1 MGRLDRYIFTT
12 AAVAFLGVVVV
23 LAGMIWATQALR
35 QLDLVTSQGQTIIA
49 FVAITSLT
57 MPTLVAVISPA
68 ALFIA
73 TAYTLLKLNG
83 DSEIV
88 VMAAAGM
95 SPWRLLRPLLIL
107 ALLVSA
113 FCSMLAVHLVPASL
127 ATFREQVT
135 KVRADVV
142 SFVAQPGRFV
152 NLSQGLVFHVRER
165 APNGVMRGIFI
176 NDARE
181 REVSTYL
188 ADRGQI
194 VESDA
199 GIFLVLEN
207 GSIHRRGAPLIDKDR
222 PESATTV
229 RPGAGKAA
237 VPPAATAPAA
247 TTPAAAI
254 PAPQGSGATPVT
266 PATRPSAAPPAKSPA
281 NSPATAGDKDKPSNS
296 SVVEFQ
302 RYAFDLSSLAP
313 DTRGLDI
320 KPMERPL
327 SFVLNP
333 PEQDM
338 YVRFFPGR
346 YREELHKRLSAG
358 LYPLAFFFIAAA
370 ALSRPRTTRQSR
382 GAALTAIIPA
392 MGVVQIGNFAIAG
405 QLKTQA
411 AAVPLIY
418 LLPIVTV
425 ILCAMVI
432 QGWLRIGVPAF
443 VTALGEDIRQRLTR
457 RTAAQRP

>member
-1 MGRLDRYIFTT
+1 MGRLDRYIFST

-35 QLDLVTSQGQTIIA
+35 QLDLVTSQGQTILA

-57 MPTLVAVISPA
+57 MPTLVLVIAPA

-88 VMAAAGM
+88 VMAATGM
-95 SPWRLLRPLLIL
+95 GPWRLLRPLIIL
-107 ALLVSA
+107 AMLVSL
-113 FCSMLAVHLVPASL
+113 FCAALAVQIVPSSL
-127 ATFREQVT
+127 STFREQVT

-165 APNGVMRGIFI
+165 AANGVMRGIFI
-176 NDARE
+176 NDARDK
-181 REVSTYL
+181 EVSTYL

-194 VESDA
+194 IENEA
-199 GIFLVLEN
+199 GVFLVLEN
-207 GSIHRRGAPLIDKDR
+207 GSIHRRGGDPK
-222 PESATTV
+222 S
-229 RPGAGKAA
+229 
-237 VPPAATAPAA
+237 TA
-247 TTPAAAI
+247 
-254 PAPQGSGATPVT
+254 SG
-266 PATRPSAAPPAKSPA
+266 
-281 NSPATAGDKDKPSNS
+281 S

-313 DTRGLDI
+313 NNKGVDI
-320 KPMERPL
+320 KPVERPL
-327 SFVLNP
+327 AYVLNP
-333 PEQDM
+333 PPSDM

-358 LYPLAFFFIAAA
+358 LYPLAFFAIAAA
-370 ALSRPRTTRQSR
+370 ALALPRTTRQSR
-382 GAALTAIIPA
+382 NSALFVIIPA
-392 MGVVQIGNFAIAG
+392 MGLVQIGNFAIAG
-405 QLKTQA
+405 QLKTNA

-418 LLPIVTV
+418 ALPIVTV
-425 ILCAMVI
+425 LICAMI
-432 QGWLRIGVPAF
+432 LQGWIRLAPPA
-443 VTALGEDIRQRLTR
+443 ALVALADAVRQRFTR
-457 RTAAQRP
+457 RAAA

>member
-1 MGRLDRYIFTT
+1 MGRLDRYIFST

-35 QLDLVTSQGQTIIA
+35 QLDLVTSQGQTILA

-57 MPTLVAVISPA
+57 MPTLVLVIAPA

-88 VMAAAGM
+88 VMASAGM
-95 SPWRLLRPLLIL
+95 GPWRLLRPLTVL

-113 FCSMLAVHLVPASL
+113 FCALLATVLVPASL

-165 APNGVMRGIFI
+165 AANGVMRGIFI
-176 NDARE
+176 NDARDDG
-181 REVSTYL
+181 VSTYL

-194 VESDA
+194 IESDA

-207 GSIHRRGAPLIDKDR
+207 GSIQRRGGAEKDR
-222 PESATTV
+222 D
-229 RPGAGKAA
+229 KA
-237 VPPAATAPAA
+237 
-247 TTPAAAI
+247 
-254 PAPQGSGATPVT
+254 
-266 PATRPSAAPPAKSPA
+266 
-281 NSPATAGDKDKPSNS
+281 SNS

-313 DTRGLDI
+313 SSQGQDV

-327 SFVLNP
+327 SYVLSP
-333 PEQDM
+333 PENDL

-358 LYPLAFFFIAAA
+358 LYPLAFFAIAAA
-370 ALSRPRTTRQSR
+370 ALANPRTTRQSR
-382 GAALTAIIPA
+382 GAALGAIIPA
-392 MGVVQIGNFAIAG
+392 MGLVQIGNFAIAG
-405 QLKTQA
+405 QLKTQV

-418 LLPIVTV
+418 LLPIATV
-425 ILCAMVI
+425 AICAMII
-432 QGWLRIGVPAF
+432 QGWIRLAPPATL
-443 VTALGEDIRQRLTR
+443 VALADRLKQRLAR
-457 RTAAQRP
+457 RAAA

>member
-1 MGRLDRYIFTT
+1 MGRLDRYIFST

-35 QLDLVTSQGQTIIA
+35 QLDLVTSQGQTILA
-49 FVAITSLT
+49 FIAITSLT
-57 MPTLVAVISPA
+57 MPTLVLVIAPA

-95 SPWRLLRPLLIL
+95 GPWRLLRPLIVL
-107 ALLVSA
+107 AILVSL
-113 FCSMLAVHLVPASL
+113 FCSSLAVHVVPASL
-127 ATFREQVT
+127 INFREQVT

-152 NLSQGLVFHVRER
+152 NLTQGLVFHVRER
-165 APNGVMRGIFI
+165 SANGVMRGIFI

-181 REVSTYL
+181 KEVSTYL

-194 VESDA
+194 VESKA

-207 GSIHRRGAPLIDKDR
+207 GSIHRRGGDMWRTEATPQPT
-222 PESATTV
+222 PEEA
-229 RPGAGKAA
+229 RAA
-237 VPPAATAPAA
+237 ARAKLAAQKTDQS
-247 TTPAAAI
+247 TPAAA
-254 PAPQGSGATPVT
+254 Q
-266 PATRPSAAPPAKSPA
+266 PPA
-281 NSPATAGDKDKPSNS
+281 GDQKQGRSESKAANS

-313 DTRGLDI
+313 DTKGVDI

-327 SFVLNP
+327 SYVMSPP
-333 PEQDM
+333 PEDM

-358 LYPLAFFFIAAA
+358 LYPMAFFAIAAA
-370 ALSRPRTTRQSR
+370 ALAQPRTTRQSR

-392 MGVVQIGNFAIAG
+392 MGLVQIGNFAIAG
-405 QLKTQA
+405 QLKANA

-418 LLPIVTV
+418 ALPIVTV
-425 ILCAMVI
+425 IICAMI
-432 QGWLRIGVPAF
+432 LQGWIRIAPPAAL
-443 VTALGEDIRQRLTR
+443 TALGAAIRARFAR
-457 RTAAQRP
+457 RAAA

>member
-1 MGRLDRYIFTT
+1 MGRLDRYIFST

-57 MPTLVAVISPA
+57 MPTLVLVIAPA

-73 TAYTLLKLNG
+73 TSYTLLKLNG

-88 VMAAAGM
+88 VMASAGM
-95 SPWRLLRPLLIL
+95 GPWRLLRPLIIL

-113 FCSMLAVHLVPASL
+113 FCSLLAIKVVPASL

-165 APNGVMRGIFI
+165 AANGVMRGIFI
-176 NDARE
+176 NDARDDG
-181 REVSTYL
+181 VSTYL

-194 VESDA
+194 IESDA

-207 GSIHRRGAPLIDKDR
+207 GSIQRRGGAEKDADKD
-222 PESATTV
+222 PNKDAS
-229 RPGAGKAA
+229 
-237 VPPAATAPAA
+237 
-247 TTPAAAI
+247 
-254 PAPQGSGATPVT
+254 
-266 PATRPSAAPPAKSPA
+266 
-281 NSPATAGDKDKPSNS
+281 KDKGKSSNS

-313 DTRGLDI
+313 NAQGQDV
-320 KPMERPL
+320 KPMERPI
-327 SFVLNP
+327 SFVMNP
-333 PEQDM
+333 PEDDL
-338 YVRFFPGR
+338 YLRFFPGR

-358 LYPLAFFFIAAA
+358 LYPMAFFAIAAA
-370 ALSRPRTTRQSR
+370 ALASPRTTRQSR
-382 GAALTAIIPA
+382 GAALGAIIPA
-392 MGVVQIGNFAIAG
+392 MGAVQIGNFAIAG

-411 AAVPLIY
+411 GAVPLIY

-425 ILCAMVI
+425 VICAMVI
-432 QGWLRIGVPAF
+432 QGWIRLSPPAAL
-443 VTALGEDIRQRLTR
+443 VALGDWLKQRFTR
-457 RTAAQRP
+457 RAAA

>member
-1 MGRLDRYIFTT
+1 MGRLDRYIFST

-57 MPTLVAVISPA
+57 MPTLVLVIAPA

-73 TAYTLLKLNG
+73 TSYTLLKLNG

-88 VMAAAGM
+88 VMSSAGM
-95 SPWRLLRPLLIL
+95 GPWRLLRPLIVLAVMVSVFC
-107 ALLVSA
+107 ALLAIKV
-113 FCSMLAVHLVPASL
+113 VPASL
-127 ATFREQVT
+127 ATFRDQVT

-176 NDARE
+176 NDARDDG
-181 REVSTYL
+181 VSTYL

-194 VESDA
+194 IESDA

-207 GSIHRRGAPLIDKDR
+207 GSIQRRGGAAKEPAKDATEANKDAGTDK
-222 PESATTV
+222 
-229 RPGAGKAA
+229 GKA
-237 VPPAATAPAA
+237 
-247 TTPAAAI
+247 
-254 PAPQGSGATPVT
+254 
-266 PATRPSAAPPAKSPA
+266 
-281 NSPATAGDKDKPSNS
+281 SNS

-313 DTRGLDI
+313 NSQGQDV

-327 SFVLNP
+327 SYVLNP
-333 PEQDM
+333 PEDDL

-358 LYPLAFFFIAAA
+358 LYPMAFFAIAAA
-370 ALSRPRTTRQSR
+370 ALASPRTTRQSR
-382 GAALTAIIPA
+382 GAALGAIIPA
-392 MGVVQIGNFAIAG
+392 MGAVQIGNFAIAG

-411 AAVPLIY
+411 WAVPLIY

-425 ILCAMVI
+425 AICAMVV
-432 QGWLRIGVPAF
+432 QGWIRFSPPA
-443 VTALGEDIRQRLTR
+443 ALVVLAEWLKQRFAR
-457 RTAAQRP
+457 RAAA

>member
-1 MGRLDRYIFTT
+1 MGRLDRYIFST

-35 QLDLVTSQGQTIIA
+35 QLDLVTSQGQTILA
-49 FVAITSLT
+49 FIAITSLT
-57 MPTLVAVISPA
+57 MPTLVLVIAPA

-95 SPWRLLRPLLIL
+95 GPWRLLRPLIL
-107 ALLVSA
+107 LAILVSL
-113 FCSMLAVHLVPASL
+113 FCSSLAVQVVPASL
-127 ATFREQVT
+127 TSFREQVT

-152 NLSQGLVFHVRER
+152 NLTQGLVFHVRER
-165 APNGVMRGIFI
+165 AANGVMRGIFI

-181 REVSTYL
+181 KEVSTYL

-194 VESDA
+194 VESKA

-207 GSIHRRGAPLIDKDR
+207 GSIHRRGGDMWKT
-222 PESATTV
+222 EATPQSPPQQSPQQTPDEA
-229 RPGAGKAA
+229 RAA
-237 VPPAATAPAA
+237 ARAKLAAQKPDPAAPAA
-247 TTPAAAI
+247 PSASQPAADDQK
-254 PAPQGSGATPVT
+254 QGRSE
-266 PATRPSAAPPAKSPA
+266 SKAA
-281 NSPATAGDKDKPSNS
+281 NS

-313 DTRGLDI
+313 DSKGVDI

-327 SFVLNP
+327 SYVMNP
-333 PEQDM
+333 PPEDM

-358 LYPLAFFFIAAA
+358 LYPMAFFAIAAA
-370 ALSRPRTTRQSR
+370 ASPSRAPPARAGARRSPPSSRPWGWCRS
-382 GAALTAIIPA
+382 AISPSPA
-392 MGVVQIGNFAIAG
+392 S
-405 QLKTQA
+405 
-411 AAVPLIY
+411 
-418 LLPIVTV
+418 
-425 ILCAMVI
+425 
-432 QGWLRIGVPAF
+432 
-443 VTALGEDIRQRLTR
+443 
-457 RTAAQRP
+457 

>member
-1 MGRLDRYIFTT
+1 MGRLDRYIFST

-57 MPTLVAVISPA
+57 MPTLVLVIAPA

-73 TAYTLLKLNG
+73 TSYTLLKLNG

-88 VMAAAGM
+88 VMASAGM
-95 SPWRLLRPLLIL
+95 GPWRLLRPLIIL

-113 FCSMLAVHLVPASL
+113 FCSLLAIKVVPASL

-165 APNGVMRGIFI
+165 AANGVMRGIFI
-176 NDARE
+176 NDARDDG
-181 REVSTYL
+181 VSTYL

-194 VESDA
+194 IESDA

-207 GSIHRRGAPLIDKDR
+207 GSIQRRGGTEKDADKD
-222 PESATTV
+222 PNKDAS
-229 RPGAGKAA
+229 
-237 VPPAATAPAA
+237 
-247 TTPAAAI
+247 
-254 PAPQGSGATPVT
+254 
-266 PATRPSAAPPAKSPA
+266 
-281 NSPATAGDKDKPSNS
+281 KDKGKSSNS

-313 DTRGLDI
+313 NAQGQDV
-320 KPMERPL
+320 KPMERPI
-327 SFVLNP
+327 SFVMNP
-333 PEQDM
+333 PEDDL
-338 YVRFFPGR
+338 YLRFFPGR

-358 LYPLAFFFIAAA
+358 LYPMAFFAIAAA
-370 ALSRPRTTRQSR
+370 ALASPRTTRQSR
-382 GAALTAIIPA
+382 GAALGAIIPA
-392 MGVVQIGNFAIAG
+392 MGAVQIGNFAIAG

-411 AAVPLIY
+411 GAVPLIY

-425 ILCAMVI
+425 AICAMVI
-432 QGWLRIGVPAF
+432 QGWIRLSPPAAL
-443 VTALGEDIRQRLTR
+443 VALGDWLKQRFTR
-457 RTAAQRP
+457 RAAA

>member
-1 MGRLDRYIFTT
+1 MGRLDRYIFST

-57 MPTLVAVISPA
+57 MPTLVLVIAPA

-88 VMAAAGM
+88 VMASAGM
-95 SPWRLLRPLLIL
+95 GPWRLLRPLIIL

-113 FCSMLAVHLVPASL
+113 FCALLAIKVVPASL

-176 NDARE
+176 NDARDDG
-181 REVSTYL
+181 VSTYL

-194 VESDA
+194 IESDA
-199 GIFLVLEN
+199 GIFLVLES
-207 GSIHRRGAPLIDKDR
+207 GSIQRRGGAAKDA
-222 PESATTV
+222 EKEANEASEANKDTT
-229 RPGAGKAA
+229 
-237 VPPAATAPAA
+237 
-247 TTPAAAI
+247 
-254 PAPQGSGATPVT
+254 
-266 PATRPSAAPPAKSPA
+266 
-281 NSPATAGDKDKPSNS
+281 KDKGKSSNS

-313 DTRGLDI
+313 NSQGQDV

-327 SFVLNP
+327 SYVLNP
-333 PEQDM
+333 PQDDL
-338 YVRFFPGR
+338 YLRFFPGR

-358 LYPLAFFFIAAA
+358 LYPMAFFAIAAA
-370 ALSRPRTTRQSR
+370 ALASPRTTRQSQV
-382 GAALTAIIPA
+382 AALGAIIPA
-392 MGVVQIGNFAIAG
+392 MGLVQIGNFAIAG

-411 AAVPLIY
+411 WAVPLIY

-425 ILCAMVI
+425 ALCAMVV
-432 QGWLRIGVPAF
+432 QGWIRLSPPA
-443 VTALGEDIRQRLTR
+443 ALVALAEWLRQRFTR
-457 RTAAQRP
+457 RVAA

>member
-1 MGRLDRYIFTT
+1 MGRLDRYIFST
-12 AAVAFLGVVVV
+12 AAVAFVGVVVV

-57 MPTLVAVISPA
+57 MPTLVLVIAPA

-73 TAYTLLKLNG
+73 TAYTLMKLNG

-95 SPWRLLRPLLIL
+95 SHWRLLRPLTLL
-107 ALLVSA
+107 AVLVSLFCALLAIQV
-113 FCSMLAVHLVPASL
+113 VPASL

-165 APNGVMRGIFI
+165 AANGVMRGIFI

-181 REVSTYL
+181 KEISTYL

-194 VESDA
+194 IDNDA

-207 GSIHRRGAPLIDKDR
+207 GSIHRRGGDDDK
-222 PESATTV
+222 
-229 RPGAGKAA
+229 K
-237 VPPAATAPAA
+237 
-247 TTPAAAI
+247 
-254 PAPQGSGATPVT
+254 
-266 PATRPSAAPPAKSPA
+266 KS
-281 NSPATAGDKDKPSNS
+281 SNS

-313 DTRGLDI
+313 DSKGQDI
-320 KPMERPL
+320 KPVERPIAY
-327 SFVLNP
+327 VLNP
-333 PEQDM
+333 PASDM

-358 LYPLAFFFIAAA
+358 LYPFAFFAIAAC
-370 ALSRPRTTRQSR
+370 ALARPRTTRQSR

-392 MGVVQIGNFAIAG
+392 MGLVQIGNFAIAG
-405 QLKTQA
+405 QLKTQV
-411 AAVPLIY
+411 AAVVLIY
-418 LLPIVTV
+418 ALPIVTIIICAL
-425 ILCAMVI
+425 IL
-432 QGWLRIGVPAF
+432 QGIIRISPPQ
-443 VTALGEDIRQRLTR
+443 ALTNLAESIRQRFAR
-457 RTAAQRP
+457 RAAASS

>member
-1 MGRLDRYIFTT
+1 MGRLDRYIFST

-35 QLDLVTSQGQTIIA
+35 QLDLVTSQGQTILA
-49 FVAITSLT
+49 FIAITSLT
-57 MPTLVAVISPA
+57 MPTLVLVIAPA

-95 SPWRLLRPLLIL
+95 GPWRLLRPLIL
-107 ALLVSA
+107 LAILVSL
-113 FCSMLAVHLVPASL
+113 FCSSLAVHVVPASL
-127 ATFREQVT
+127 TSFREQVT

-152 NLSQGLVFHVRER
+152 NLTQGLVFHVRER
-165 APNGVMRGIFI
+165 SANGVMRGIFI

-181 REVSTYL
+181 KEVSTYL

-194 VESDA
+194 VESKA

-207 GSIHRRGAPLIDKDR
+207 GSIHRRGGDIWKTEATPQPT
-222 PESATTV
+222 PEEARAAARAKLAAQNSGGQA
-229 RPGAGKAA
+229 AKASE
-237 VPPAATAPAA
+237 PAAPAA
-247 TTPAAAI
+247 AASTTGDQKQGRSDSKAA
-254 PAPQGSGATPVT
+254 
-266 PATRPSAAPPAKSPA
+266 
-281 NSPATAGDKDKPSNS
+281 NS

-313 DTRGLDI
+313 DNKGVDI

-327 SFVLNP
+327 TYVMNP
-333 PEQDM
+333 PPEDM

-358 LYPLAFFFIAAA
+358 LYPMAFFAIAAA
-370 ALSRPRTTRQSR
+370 ALAQPRTTRQSR

-392 MGVVQIGNFAIAG
+392 MGLVQIGNFAIAG
-405 QLKTQA
+405 QLKANA

-418 LLPIVTV
+418 ALPVVTV
-425 ILCAMVI
+425 IICAMVL
-432 QGWLRIGVPAF
+432 QGWIRLAPPAAL
-443 VTALGEDIRQRLTR
+443 TAFIDSIRARFSR
-457 RTAAQRP
+457 RAAA

>member
-1 MGRLDRYIFTT
+1 MGRLDRYIFST
-12 AAVAFLGVVVV
+12 AAIAFVGVVVV

-35 QLDLVTSQGQTIIA
+35 QLDLVTSQGQTILA

-57 MPTLVAVISPA
+57 MPTLVLVIAPA
-68 ALFIA
+68 GLFIA
-73 TAYTLLKLNG
+73 TTYTLLKLNG

-95 SPWRLLRPLLIL
+95 GHWRLLRPLILL

-113 FCSMLAVHLVPASL
+113 FCAALAVQIVPSSL

-165 APNGVMRGIFI
+165 AANGVMRGIFI

-181 REVSTYL
+181 KEVSTYI

-194 VESDA
+194 IESDA

-207 GSIHRRGAPLIDKDR
+207 GSIHRRGGDN
-222 PESATTV
+222 
-229 RPGAGKAA
+229 KA
-237 VPPAATAPAA
+237 
-247 TTPAAAI
+247 
-254 PAPQGSGATPVT
+254 
-266 PATRPSAAPPAKSPA
+266 
-281 NSPATAGDKDKPSNS
+281 NNS

-313 DTRGLDI
+313 ESKGQDI

-327 SFVLNP
+327 SYVMNP
-333 PEQDM
+333 PANDL

-358 LYPLAFFFIAAA
+358 LYPLAFFAIAAC
-370 ALSRPRTTRQSR
+370 ALARPRTTRQSR
-382 GAALTAIIPA
+382 GAALTSIIPA
-392 MGVVQIGNFAIAG
+392 MGAVQIANFAIAG
-405 QLKTQA
+405 QLKAQA
-411 AAVPLIY
+411 WAVPAIY
-418 LLPIVTV
+418 ALPIAV
-425 ILCAMVI
+425 ILVCAMVL
-432 QGWLRIGVPAF
+432 QGWIRIAPPAF
-443 VTALGEDIRQRLTR
+443 LGAWASAIKQRLTR
-457 RTAAQRP
+457 RPAASRP

>member
-1 MGRLDRYIFTT
+1 MGRLDRYIFST

-35 QLDLVTSQGQTIIA
+35 QLDLVTSQGQTILA
-49 FVAITSLT
+49 FIAITSLT
-57 MPTLVAVISPA
+57 MPTLVLVIAPA

-95 SPWRLLRPLLIL
+95 GPWRLLRPLIL
-107 ALLVSA
+107 LAILVSL
-113 FCSMLAVHLVPASL
+113 FCSSLAVHVVPASL
-127 ATFREQVT
+127 TSFREQVT

-152 NLSQGLVFHVRER
+152 NLTQGLVFHVRER
-165 APNGVMRGIFI
+165 SANGVMRGIFI

-181 REVSTYL
+181 KEVSTYL

-194 VESDA
+194 VESKA

-207 GSIHRRGAPLIDKDR
+207 GSIHRRGGDLWKTEATPQPT
-222 PESATTV
+222 PEEA
-229 RPGAGKAA
+229 R
-237 VPPAATAPAA
+237 
-247 TTPAAAI
+247 AAARAKLAAQN
-254 PAPQGSGATPVT
+254 PGGQAAKAYEP
-266 PATRPSAAPPAKSPA
+266 AAPPAAAPA
-281 NSPATAGDKDKPSNS
+281 AGDQKQGRSDSKAANS

-313 DTRGLDI
+313 DNKGVDI

-327 SFVLNP
+327 TYVMNP
-333 PEQDM
+333 PPEDM

-358 LYPLAFFFIAAA
+358 LYPMAFFAIAAA
-370 ALSRPRTTRQSR
+370 ALAQPRTTRQSR

-392 MGVVQIGNFAIAG
+392 MGLVQIGNFAIAG
-405 QLKTQA
+405 QLKANA

-418 LLPIVTV
+418 ALPVVTV
-425 ILCAMVI
+425 IICAMVL
-432 QGWLRIGVPAF
+432 QGWIRLAPPAAL
-443 VTALGEDIRQRLTR
+443 TAFIDSIRARFSR
-457 RTAAQRP
+457 RAAA

>member
-1 MGRLDRYIFTT
+1 MGRLDRYIFST

-57 MPTLVAVISPA
+57 MPTLVLVIAPA

-73 TAYTLLKLNG
+73 TSYTLLKLNG

-88 VMAAAGM
+88 VMASAGM
-95 SPWRLLRPLLIL
+95 GPWRLLRPLIIL

-113 FCSMLAVHLVPASL
+113 FCSLLAIKVVPASL

-165 APNGVMRGIFI
+165 AANGVMRGIFI
-176 NDARE
+176 NDARDDG
-181 REVSTYL
+181 VSTYL

-194 VESDA
+194 IESDA

-207 GSIHRRGAPLIDKDR
+207 GSIQRRGGAEKGADKD
-222 PESATTV
+222 PNKDAS
-229 RPGAGKAA
+229 
-237 VPPAATAPAA
+237 
-247 TTPAAAI
+247 
-254 PAPQGSGATPVT
+254 
-266 PATRPSAAPPAKSPA
+266 
-281 NSPATAGDKDKPSNS
+281 KDKGKSSNS

-313 DTRGLDI
+313 NAQGQDV
-320 KPMERPL
+320 KPMERPI
-327 SFVLNP
+327 SFVMNP
-333 PEQDM
+333 PEDDL
-338 YVRFFPGR
+338 YLRFFPGR

-358 LYPLAFFFIAAA
+358 LYPMAFFAIAAA
-370 ALSRPRTTRQSR
+370 ALASPRTTRQSR
-382 GAALTAIIPA
+382 GAALGAIIPA
-392 MGVVQIGNFAIAG
+392 MGAVQIGNFAIAG

-411 AAVPLIY
+411 GAVPLIY

-425 ILCAMVI
+425 AICAMVI
-432 QGWLRIGVPAF
+432 QGWIRLSPPAAL
-443 VTALGEDIRQRLTR
+443 VALGDWLKQRFTR
-457 RTAAQRP
+457 RAAA

>member
-1 MGRLDRYIFTT
+1 MGRLDRYIFST

-35 QLDLVTSQGQTIIA
+35 QLDLVTSQGQTILA
-49 FVAITSLT
+49 FIAITSLT
-57 MPTLVAVISPA
+57 MPTLVLVIAPA

-95 SPWRLLRPLLIL
+95 GPWRLLRPLIL
-107 ALLVSA
+107 LAILVSL
-113 FCSMLAVHLVPASL
+113 FCSSLAVHVVPASL
-127 ATFREQVT
+127 TSFREQVT

-152 NLSQGLVFHVRER
+152 NLTQGLVFHVRER
-165 APNGVMRGIFI
+165 SANGVMRGIFI

-181 REVSTYL
+181 KEVSTYL

-194 VESDA
+194 VESKA

-207 GSIHRRGAPLIDKDR
+207 GSIHRRGGDLWKTEATPQPT
-222 PESATTV
+222 PEEA
-229 RPGAGKAA
+229 R
-237 VPPAATAPAA
+237 
-247 TTPAAAI
+247 AAAR
-254 PAPQGSGATPVT
+254 AKLAAQNSGGQAAKASEP
-266 PATRPSAAPPAKSPA
+266 AAPPAAAPA
-281 NSPATAGDKDKPSNS
+281 AGDQKQGRSDSKAANS

-313 DTRGLDI
+313 DNKGVDI

-327 SFVLNP
+327 TYVMNP
-333 PEQDM
+333 PPEDM

-358 LYPLAFFFIAAA
+358 LYPMAFFAIAAA
-370 ALSRPRTTRQSR
+370 ALAQPRTTRQSR

-392 MGVVQIGNFAIAG
+392 MGLVQIGNFAIAG
-405 QLKTQA
+405 QLKANA

-418 LLPIVTV
+418 ALPVVTV
-425 ILCAMVI
+425 IICAMVL
-432 QGWLRIGVPAF
+432 QGWIRLAPPAAL
-443 VTALGEDIRQRLTR
+443 TAFIDSIRARFSR
-457 RTAAQRP
+457 RAAA